1 MRIENF
7 FWRDMLVKSVEEYKW
22 NKTTNLIFKM
32 FHCELKTLNVWFLA
46 ENVCPYDRVIGS
58 CCGSAI
64 DHYYKLLEARNQI
77 ENNTSFSAD
86 LKLCIDICHK
96 S

>member
-1 MRIENF
+1 
-7 FWRDMLVKSVEEYKW
+7 
-22 NKTTNLIFKM
+22 M

-77 ENNTSFSAD
+77 ENNTSFRDD
-86 LKLCIDICHK
+86 LELLTYTKNHNYTTRYTTDNSNL
-96 S
+96 